1 MTDREQTCCFTG
13 HRSSKL
19 PWGSNEKDPRC
30 LRLKAE
36 ISSAISELCRLG
48 VRHFICGMALG
59 CDTYF
64 AEAVIALRV
73 DHPDITLE
81 AAIRFDGQ
89 DKGWNAENSARYGR
103 ILSSCDKVTL
113 VSHDYSPGC
122 MQRRN
127 EYMVDNSAHIIA
139 VFDGSAGGTLNTLR
153 YAVRSGID
161 IHEIEP

>member
-1 MTDREQTCCFTG
+1 
-13 HRSSKL
+13 
-19 PWGSNEKDPRC
+19 
-30 LRLKAE
+30 
-36 ISSAISELCRLG
+36 
-48 VRHFICGMALG
+48 MALG

-81 AAIRFDGQ
+81 AAIPFDGQ